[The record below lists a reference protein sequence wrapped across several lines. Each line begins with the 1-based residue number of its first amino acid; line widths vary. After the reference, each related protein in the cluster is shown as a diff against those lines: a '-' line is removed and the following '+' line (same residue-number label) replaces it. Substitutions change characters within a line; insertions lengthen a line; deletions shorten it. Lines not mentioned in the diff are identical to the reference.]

1 MTKQKRKP
9 KTGMREMVET
19 VRRQVGRPKKG
30 HELPKERIE
39 GKKCDNCGAVEKFAK
54 TRGPMI
60 TKTLRIE
67 WLRCTACNRRKRF
80 EIRLK

>member
-1 MTKQKRKP
+1 MTMRKRRTTIK
-9 KTGMREMVET
+9 KAVET
-19 VRRQVGRPKKG
+19 VKRKVGRPKKG
-30 HELPKERIE
+30 DELPKERIE
-39 GKKCDNCGAVEKFAK
+39 GKKCDNCGAVEQFAK